1 MSRSTR
7 SAVVVGVVLTVLGA
21 LVIDHGSRVG
31 LQLIHFGE
39 MGLAVGAVLGLV
51 PDRMPAARAGAFVIG
66 FLVTWG
72 GFALR
77 AGFLPDIPLGRA
89 IATAIVLAVV
99 TAATAVSFGRLP
111 LWAGLLGVA
120 AFSGG
125 YETTY
130 STNPAGFVAD
140 SMTAATTI
148 ALAVGLGFLAVTLVD
163 GLVHSRVADTP
174 PHVDASPPAAAPPPR
189 RHPVAAALPTQ
200 RDADTAVNDSLV
212 AALKGEDAR

>member
-1 MSRSTR
+1 
-7 SAVVVGVVLTVLGA
+7 
-21 LVIDHGSRVG
+21 
-31 LQLIHFGE
+31 
-39 MGLAVGAVLGLV
+39 MGLAIGAVLGLV
-51 PDRMPAARAGAFVIG
+51 PDRMPAARAGAFVVG
-66 FLVTWG
+66 FVATWG

-89 IATAIVLAVV
+89 IATAVVLAVV

-125 YETTY
+125 YETTF

-163 GLVHSRVADTP
+163 GLVRPREA
-174 PHVDASPPAAAPPPR
+174 ASPPPAPPRQR
-189 RHPVAAALPTQ
+189 RHPVAATLPKQ
-200 RDADTAVNDSLV
+200 RDAEAVNDSLV
-212 AALKGEDAR
+212 SALVGEDAR